1 MQLVGPIPEGTLWL
15 KHGMLEVFVPEPQY
29 VLALKLLAGRDKDME
44 DIQALLRRLRIK
56 RRSRVEK
63 LLQQYVDADMLAD
76 EREKID
82 KLLNDLFKV

>member
-1 MQLVGPIPEGTLWL
+1 
-15 KHGMLEVFVPEPQY
+15 
-29 VLALKLLAGRDKDME
+29 ME